1 MTVFGRMNEKDADVD
16 VIIIGAGPAGLSAA
30 AWCVELGLKT
40 ISFEKE
46 AEPGGQLLRIFN
58 PVTNYI
64 GVETANG
71 RELRDRFLSSFAKK
85 EPVTRLSTE
94 IAEIDPR
101 AKSIVTTN
109 GERFTAR
116 ALIIATGVRR
126 RRLNVTGEDTFRGK
140 GIIESG
146 SNEKEKV
153 VGKTA
158 VIAGGGDAAL
168 ENALI
173 LADFASR
180 VYVVHRGPKLRA
192 RDEFTEKAFGH
203 PKIEFRLETAVREI
217 NGGSNVES
225 VEIAHAASGKTEQ
238 LRADILLIRIG
249 VEPNTTLLRGKIEL
263 DSKGYILVNS
273 ECETSSHGVYAIGD
287 AANPVAPTISTAAG
301 MGAIAAKAIRAW
313 LNWKVPL
320 Q

>member
-1 MTVFGRMNEKDADVD
+1 MNEKNADADAD
-16 VIIIGAGPAGLSAA
+16 ADAMIIGAGPAGLSAA
-30 AWCVELGLKT
+30 VWCVELGLKT
-40 ISFEKE
+40 IIFEKE

-71 RELRDRFLSSFAKK
+71 RELRDLFLTSFEKNK
-85 EPVTRLSTE
+85 PVTRLSAE

-101 AKSIVTTN
+101 EKSIVTAN

-126 RRLNVTGEDTFRGK
+126 RTLNVPGEDLFQGK

-153 VGKTA
+153 FGKTV

-173 LADFASR
+173 LADTASK
-180 VYVVHRGPKLRA
+180 VYVIHRRSELSA
-192 RDEFTEKAFGH
+192 RVEFTERALDH
-203 PKIEFRLETAVREI
+203 PKIEFRFETVVSRI
-217 NGGSNVES
+217 NGNREVEA
-225 VEIAHAASGKTEQ
+225 VELTQISTGKTER
-238 LRADILLIRIG
+238 LAVDIVLVRIG
-249 VEPNTTLLRGKIEL
+249 VEPNSGLLQGKIEL
-263 DSKGYILVNS
+263 DTKGYVLVDSN
-273 ECETSSHGVYAIGD
+273 CETSAPSVYAIGD

-301 MGAIAAKAIRAW
+301 MGATAAKAIRAW
-313 LNWKVPL
+313 LNLEVPL

>member
-1 MTVFGRMNEKDADVD
+1 MTEKNAAAD

-40 ISFEKE
+40 IIFEKDP
-46 AEPGGQLLRIFN
+46 EPGGQLLHIFN

-71 RELRDRFLSSFAKK
+71 RELRDLFVRSFEKGK
-85 EPVTRLSTE
+85 PVTRLSAE
-94 IAEIDPR
+94 IAEIDPL
-101 AKSIVTTN
+101 AKSIVAAS
-109 GERFTAR
+109 GERFPAR
-116 ALIIATGVRR
+116 ALIVATGVRR
-126 RRLNVTGEDTFRGK
+126 RSLGIPGEDTFQGK

-153 VGKTA
+153 TGKT
-158 VIAGGGDAAL
+158 VLIVGGGDAAL

-173 LADFASR
+173 LANKASK
-180 VYVVHRGPKLRA
+180 VYVIHRRSELSA
-192 RDEFTEKAFGH
+192 RTEFTERALNH
-203 PKIEFRLETAVREI
+203 PMIEFRRETVVKGI
-217 NGGSNVES
+217 NGNSEVEA
-225 VEIAHAASGKTEQ
+225 VEVAQINTGKIEK
-238 LRADILLIRIG
+238 LAVDIVLVRIG
-249 VEPNTTLLRGKIEL
+249 VQPNTELLRAKIEL

-273 ECETSSHGVYAIGD
+273 DCETSAPGVYAIGD

-301 MGAIAAKAIRAW
+301 MGATAAKALQAW
-313 LNWKVPL
+313 LNLQVPL